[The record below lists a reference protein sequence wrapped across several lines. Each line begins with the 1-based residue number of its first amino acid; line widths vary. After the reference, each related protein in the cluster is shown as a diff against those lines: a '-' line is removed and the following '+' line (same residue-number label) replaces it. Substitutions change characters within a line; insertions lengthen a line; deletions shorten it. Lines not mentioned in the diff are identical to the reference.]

1 MAAGTSMKLSAPSAR
16 SHTRNPKEKTSI
28 MFLSSGL
35 LRKVLAICC
44 VGFLAWA
51 YREITPP
58 PPITCGSQ
66 YGPPVTAHR
75 IKLSDGRH
83 LAYKEHGVP
92 RNRASYKI
100 VFVHCF
106 DCCRHDIAVAVTLS
120 PNLIESLG
128 IYIVSFDRPGYGE
141 SDPNPKQKEKSIAFD
156 IQELADQLEIG
167 SKFYVVGFSMG
178 GQGVWSCLKYIPH
191 SFMDIQVFVFINRL
205 AGAVLLSPAVNYW
218 WPGFPRNLSK
228 QAYESQLPQD
238 QWALRVS
245 HYIPWLTYWWNT
257 QKLFPALSYTAYEP
271 SLLNPQDIEVMAK
284 YLSAREKYQ
293 DQVNQQGDFE
303 SLHRDLIVG
312 LGKWE
317 FDPMDLENPFPNN
330 EGSVHLWQ
338 GDEDGLVPVTL
349 QRYIAQKLPW
359 IHYHEL
365 PGAGHMFP
373 YVDAMGDQIVKAL
386 LHT

>member
-1 MAAGTSMKLSAPSAR
+1 MLLDFPWVVKESGAVSSTS
-16 SHTRNPKEKTSI
+16 
-28 MFLSSGL
+28 
-35 LRKVLAICC
+35 
-44 VGFLAWA
+44 
-51 YREITPP
+51 
-58 PPITCGSQ
+58 
-66 YGPPVTAHR
+66 
-75 IKLSDGRH
+75 
-83 LAYKEHGVP
+83 
-92 RNRASYKI
+92 
-100 VFVHCF
+100 
-106 DCCRHDIAVAVTLS
+106 
-120 PNLIESLG
+120 LI
-128 IYIVSFDRPGYGE
+128 
-141 SDPNPKQKEKSIAFD
+141 
-156 IQELADQLEIG
+156 
-167 SKFYVVGFSMG
+167 
-178 GQGVWSCLKYIPH
+178 
-191 SFMDIQVFVFINRL
+191 
-205 AGAVLLSPAVNYW
+205 GAVLLSPAVNYW

-349 QRYIAQKLPW
+349 QRHFYILKSL
-359 IHYHEL
+359 ICN
-365 PGAGHMFP
+365 
-373 YVDAMGDQIVKAL
+373 DCIVASYPSLFLAYSTAL
-386 LHT
+386 GLILL